1 MFVQR
6 DRRNRSSCQSRRGR
20 RTPAKAQRNEGHE
33 KTKTLTLPA
42 LRNAHEQ
49 PDPEERERD
58 QNLNQQWLDVRVLD
72 RRVRVDQNPPGSAD
86 DNPDEDG
93 DDEDCDGLKDVS
105 SEEQKARGLMSAGS
119 IGRVS

>member
-1 MFVQR
+1 M
-6 DRRNRSSCQSRRGR
+6 
-20 RTPAKAQRNEGHE
+20 
-33 KTKTLTLPA
+33 
-42 LRNAHEQ
+42 
-49 PDPEERERD
+49 
-58 QNLNQQWLDVRVLD
+58 RVLD

-119 IGRVS
+119 TGRRGLGWLVVRAEEVSRDRDEIAGGGPQDRQGERDIDG